1 MEKSA
6 GNTVVHAGT
15 VAAVFESGVDV
26 AIVSEAA
33 CGNCKMKKACGM
45 EETADKTVT
54 VFTPDA
60 GLFRV
65 GEPVEV
71 LMKQS
76 MGYRAIAIAY
86 LLPVV
91 VVLAALAALVRSGV
105 PELVSGPGALGFL
118 AIYYMVIYR
127 FRDRLGRQVRFEIRR
142 PENSRTE

>member
-1 MEKSA
+1 MEKRA

-33 CGNCKMKKACGM
+33 CGNCRMKNACGM

-60 GLFRV
+60 GLFHV

-71 LMKQS
+71 LMKPS

-86 LLPVV
+86 LLPVI
-91 VVLAALAALVRSGV
+91 VVLTALTVLVRSGV
-105 PELVSGPGALGFL
+105 SELVAALGALGFL

-127 FRDRLGRQVRFEIRR
+127 FRDRLGREIRFEIRK